1 MISEVD
7 QITESIRRFN
17 ERHHVED
24 ISADTAAALITM
36 SQNKN
41 VIKSSAYGYKF
52 SRKHERMMEFII
64 KNFPKADKETVSTQL
79 VKMGYFPAG
88 YWQAFV
94 LTIGL
99 CVFIAWILYTASI
112 NDDASTHILVC
123 LLGDLFCAV
132 ITIPLSYE
140 IK

>member
-1 MISEVD
+1 MTSEVD
-7 QITESIRRFN
+7 QITESVRRFN
-17 ERHHVED
+17 ERHNIED

-36 SQNKN
+36 SQNKS
-41 VIKSSAYGYKF
+41 VIKSNAYGYKF

-64 KNFPKADKETVSTQL
+64 NNFPKADKETVSTQL
-79 VKMGYFPAG
+79 IKMGYFPAG

-94 LTIGL
+94 LAIGL
-99 CVFIAWILYTASI
+99 CVFIAWVLYTASI

-123 LLGDLFCAV
+123 LLGGLLCAV